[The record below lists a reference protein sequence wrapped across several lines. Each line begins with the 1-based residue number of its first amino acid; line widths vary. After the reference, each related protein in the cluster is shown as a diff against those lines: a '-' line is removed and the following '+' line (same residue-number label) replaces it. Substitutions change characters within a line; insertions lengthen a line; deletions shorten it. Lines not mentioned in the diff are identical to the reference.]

1 MLEQI
6 TKLGWRAVE
15 IALLLVILC
24 VLINIIAGPGSGAFV
39 AGVAAN
45 ALAFIQAVPPGA
57 LLGIALLVLLYGL
70 YRSRRQP

>member
-24 VLINIIAGPGSGAFV
+24 VLINIIAGPGGGAFV
-39 AGVAAN
+39 AEVAAN

-57 LLGIALLVLLYGL
+57 LLGIMLLILLYHL